1 MNLVFLCLLVLNQFC
16 LKLFLLKRRM
26 LGCLRLF
33 FLGKKKKRNAA
44 MLDKKV
50 SIEFVINLS
59 LKRLNFS
66 KPCDVDKPVVDENVQ
81 STAV

>member
-1 MNLVFLCLLVLNQFC
+1 MPETVPVEKENVRVSEIVFF
-16 LKLFLLKRRM
+16 R
-26 LGCLRLF
+26 
-33 FLGKKKKRNAA
+33 KKKKRNAA